1 MWTYYSNA
9 RVTKKKRK
17 EYNEVVVF
25 PPIPK
30 ASSVSSNNQ
39 DRICYSSCSSSQK
52 LQDLF
57 FSPQISAP
65 QKTAY
70 KLVDTKGTTGKNAEW
85 HWHLPYKKISRKAES
100 RIKEHL
106 KNNLY
111 NRHGKRPELSKAE
124 DNEVSENGD
133 ELQSL
138 NKDQTFSL
146 QSQDL
151 AVYLKRGSHVSFQDA
166 PHSVQWSVSSLIP
179 ESQQE
184 EEQEHD
190 KTDLLLI
197 SRFEMTGGVQEAD
210 HNSSSVESY
219 TAVKGP
225 DDTGKLKKSE
235 SADRCDLRSSAAS
248 MEMEKIHEI
257 LTKNIKVSH
266 AVKKK
271 RLMIYLSGGYKDTIP
286 ERTAI
291 MQNVYPN
298 LLMHCKQQGYD
309 IRLVD
314 LRWGLQDGVCDDNT
328 TAQLHLDIMR
338 ECQETG
344 EVLFFLFTGQKHD
357 ARSVPTCIS
366 HTDFDAIVSVIES
379 KKLEAMKMR
388 KHQVKDNEMEDLK
401 SQAEASFNSMES
413 LSKSSNDA
421 DQTEGSFALSSE
433 SRVDPLPTINGEAEK
448 NTDKGSKSK
457 KEYEKELN
465 LLCMWY
471 KLDENYIPAS
481 YCLQPVSS
489 FYKDYNSKDS
499 TRRQQAK
506 HKWLSTSEKLYNIL
520 HQYAPAALGEKA
532 ADCLLRTVMEAECDQ
547 AQQVS
552 IPTEACCY
560 LFKRVIT
567 DIKFNLDNEKASDYI
582 DTNRR
587 LPEIN
592 QEMHSAHQRFLD
604 SIYSKLHRTNI
615 YEYSVGWGHNGID
628 PQLNRSHFYYIERIS
643 NDFQKIV
650 LNRLKRATQVMPLRA
665 QPAWSRKDVFRNQI
679 KDEIYEHVHHCQALL
694 SSCTGRES
702 VLNDLKKIMN
712 HSEQKIIVLHGMT
725 GCGKSTLIA
734 KAACEASKWIPGN
747 VNILV
752 RFIGVT
758 GESRNVR
765 LLLQSMCF
773 QLSEMYQIK
782 VAFSEDL
789 YALMNEFA
797 SLLEFVNEKNPL
809 LIALDGVD
817 ELSEEHDANIS
828 WLPPL
833 LHQHVHLIVS
843 SSSGSTC
850 VSILEKLTVQ
860 SNIISIPPLNP
871 AEVEK
876 ILTCWLER
884 DHRRLQSAQ
893 WKLIREACMTCPIPL
908 YLQCAYMECKQWPSF
923 VSPTEIYLPTDLSKL
938 YTSIISRLEKQHGAQ
953 FVKKVLS
960 LISISKNGITLEEL
974 IDLLSVD
981 QKIMSEVEQFH
992 QLPAPKF
999 PFVLWAKFQKD
1010 LGKILVEQ
1018 KTDATYVYNWA
1029 NVSFKQACEERYLKT
1044 KDAQIVL
1051 HTQIAEYFLEKRKP
1065 AVIGNTNLYSLQ
1077 PLAWIQKTETE
1088 KNYFFNMRKLCGLS
1102 YHLIKSNQIT
1112 TLVTECLFNYEFL
1125 LHKIWGVSV
1134 AHVEED
1140 LKSAMSPEREIID
1153 LNVLSETLQ
1162 LSKKVLLQDP
1172 CQLASQLLGRLYQI
1186 ISADRPVAPGD
1197 PRKFSHLHTLLSQ
1210 CCCSSIPVFVPSF
1223 TCLHPP
1229 GGLLYDLLAGHTDKI
1244 TAVAAAKKDL
1254 IIVTASRDRTLKLW
1268 DLSSGKSI
1276 KTLHGVGRDISSIAL
1291 CMDNTLVALT
1301 EGHSLQIWE
1310 VSSGRMVYCENDSL
1324 DIPVITCTMDGQ
1336 ILVAFYDGSHFAKV
1350 FDLAVS
1356 CRPVHQVDITPED
1369 SPIHKDHSILVSQ
1382 NSVKDFVLFAYRSGK
1397 EAMVLSAKKGDIIT
1411 KLTAHE
1417 PVASIK
1423 GVDMTRDYFLLICR
1437 YPYMRLHEII
1447 HIEIFSTAS
1456 FEYLRSVKGCC
1467 NDPFSLL
1474 SVNRVGSHVI
1484 TFCSSPDTNTSE
1496 VITWNLETEDH
1507 KHIVKTSCVVTGG
1520 TCFDLR
1526 YCLAACE
1533 NENSLR
1539 IWNLASKIND
1549 QSLTY
1554 NVHNSKKHDGTEEI
1568 ISMVNY
1574 PRYVVCKSLTPG
1586 TVRVWN
1592 IVKTK
1597 YKGNAVRVERGLYES
1612 TDIVLVRDMKLYIL
1626 TDRGM
1631 AAFTETPRPIFQTML
1646 VYDLLKKKYVK
1657 KKTGLYII
1665 PCQKHE
1671 YRILPGDLLLGLAEN
1686 RDHLVIW
1693 NLETGFIKS
1702 RIRPDY
1708 KDHLLLPHGLN
1719 ASLGPKN
1726 THYKELISKFARMK
1740 QGRYHMTPWERRNET
1755 KTAKT
1760 RRAERELQDEMEQ
1773 VQQIDREKHNPIEQF
1788 LISGDEQVIVC
1799 SYYAHHLNVFD
1810 LVSESHC
1817 HVLEDQTSMLFLHN
1831 AALTHSG
1838 SHLAISNYNDL
1849 DKTSYVTLWDLK
1861 TGKVRKRLKN
1871 EPNVCCMAVTD
1882 DAHRIVFGV
1891 MEVNKLKVW
1900 DPFKKQ
1906 HKTIPGYENL
1916 RLGVKSQL
1924 HLTDEG
1930 AKVILLAGDVS
1941 LWDLNGG
1948 FLISVFTPDSKIQC
1962 LSLTCDR
1969 KTMLIGMSDKSA
1981 LISLKLMSKE
1991 IMKTSTSGLD
2001 LFGEQP
2007 SSSE

>member
-1 MWTYYSNA
+1 
-9 RVTKKKRK
+9 
-17 EYNEVVVF
+17 
-25 PPIPK
+25 
-30 ASSVSSNNQ
+30 
-39 DRICYSSCSSSQK
+39 
-52 LQDLF
+52 
-57 FSPQISAP
+57 
-65 QKTAY
+65 
-70 KLVDTKGTTGKNAEW
+70 
-85 HWHLPYKKISRKAES
+85 
-100 RIKEHL
+100 
-106 KNNLY
+106 
-111 NRHGKRPELSKAE
+111 
-124 DNEVSENGD
+124 
-133 ELQSL
+133 
-138 NKDQTFSL
+138 
-146 QSQDL
+146 
-151 AVYLKRGSHVSFQDA
+151 
-166 PHSVQWSVSSLIP
+166 
-179 ESQQE
+179 
-184 EEQEHD
+184 
-190 KTDLLLI
+190 
-197 SRFEMTGGVQEAD
+197 
-210 HNSSSVESY
+210 
-219 TAVKGP
+219 
-225 DDTGKLKKSE
+225 
-235 SADRCDLRSSAAS
+235 
-248 MEMEKIHEI
+248 
-257 LTKNIKVSH
+257 
-266 AVKKK
+266 
-271 RLMIYLSGGYKDTIP
+271 
-286 ERTAI
+286 
-291 MQNVYPN
+291 
-298 LLMHCKQQGYD
+298 
-309 IRLVD
+309 
-314 LRWGLQDGVCDDNT
+314 
-328 TAQLHLDIMR
+328 
-338 ECQETG
+338 
-344 EVLFFLFTGQKHD
+344 
-357 ARSVPTCIS
+357 
-366 HTDFDAIVSVIES
+366 
-379 KKLEAMKMR
+379 MR

-604 SIYSKLHRTNI
+604 SIYSK
-615 YEYSVGWGHNGID
+615 
-628 PQLNRSHFYYIERIS
+628 
-643 NDFQKIV
+643 
-650 LNRLKRATQVMPLRA
+650 
-665 QPAWSRKDVFRNQI
+665 
-679 KDEIYEHVHHCQALL
+679 
-694 SSCTGRES
+694 
-702 VLNDLKKIMN
+702 
-712 HSEQKIIVLHGMT
+712 
-725 GCGKSTLIA
+725 
-734 KAACEASKWIPGN
+734 
-747 VNILV
+747 
-752 RFIGVT
+752 
-758 GESRNVR
+758 
-765 LLLQSMCF
+765 
-773 QLSEMYQIK
+773 
-782 VAFSEDL
+782 
-789 YALMNEFA
+789 
-797 SLLEFVNEKNPL
+797 
-809 LIALDGVD
+809 
-817 ELSEEHDANIS
+817 
-828 WLPPL
+828 
-833 LHQHVHLIVS
+833 
-843 SSSGSTC
+843 
-850 VSILEKLTVQ
+850 KLTVQ

-1186 ISADRPVAPGD
+1186 ISADRPVAP
-1197 PRKFSHLHTLLSQ
+1197 
-1210 CCCSSIPVFVPSF
+1210 
-1223 TCLHPP
+1223 
-1229 GGLLYDLLAGHTDKI
+1229 GHTDKI

-2007 SSSE
+2007 SSSDDDDDEEEEEKDDTAVSN

>member
-1 MWTYYSNA
+1 MIDCLVLLHRTFKYCGECSILYHLFL
-9 RVTKKKRK
+9 
-17 EYNEVVVF
+17 VF
-25 PPIPK
+25 
-30 ASSVSSNNQ
+30 
-39 DRICYSSCSSSQK
+39 
-52 LQDLF
+52 LQMELEALRSIYEGDDCF
-57 FSPQISAP
+57 
-65 QKTAY
+65 K
-70 KLVDTKGTTGKNAEW
+70 
-85 HWHLPYKKISRKAES
+85 
-100 RIKEHL
+100 
-106 KNNLY
+106 
-111 NRHGKRPELSKAE
+111 ELSA
-124 DNEVSENGD
+124 VSF
-133 ELQSL
+133 QYR
-138 NKDQTFSL
+138 
-146 QSQDL
+146 SQDL

-235 SADRCDLRSSAAS
+235 SADR
-248 MEMEKIHEI
+248 
-257 LTKNIKVSH
+257 
-266 AVKKK
+266 
-271 RLMIYLSGGYKDTIP
+271 YTIP

-679 KDEIYEHVHHCQALL
+679 KDEIYEHVHHCQAL
-694 SSCTGRES
+694 
-702 VLNDLKKIMN
+702 
-712 HSEQKIIVLHGMT
+712 
-725 GCGKSTLIA
+725 
-734 KAACEASKWIPGN
+734 N

-782 VAFSEDL
+782 VAFS
-789 YALMNEFA
+789 
-797 SLLEFVNEKNPL
+797 
-809 LIALDGVD
+809 
-817 ELSEEHDANIS
+817 
-828 WLPPL
+828 
-833 LHQHVHLIVS
+833 
-843 SSSGSTC
+843 
-850 VSILEKLTVQ
+850 EKLTVQ

-1186 ISADRPVAPGD
+1186 ISADRPVAP
-1197 PRKFSHLHTLLSQ
+1197 
-1210 CCCSSIPVFVPSF
+1210 
-1223 TCLHPP
+1223 
-1229 GGLLYDLLAGHTDKI
+1229 GHTDKI